1 LWTNTIYSKVYTLD
15 WLDFL
20 IERLKKEAYNLNGGT
35 VNLFAYIQNAAV
47 RGIHA
52 FSGKFFR
59 RQPVFPLADR
69 LLADLLRLAEIPSP
83 SPQEG
88 ERAAFILERLHLLGT
103 SPWVDEDG
111 NVCVRLHS
119 AASTEKA
126 PLLLF
131 ADLGSGRWHP
141 LGSLSRLDA
150 VHARG
155 AGLADVLGVAALLY
169 VAEAVSQGR
178 LKSGRD
184 ILLLF
189 AARSFEDPESRVF
202 ALITENQLNH
212 PFAAVGFRGFSLGSM
227 ITHARGIY
235 RMALSVETLRNEK
248 ETEEEEAPKKKES
261 RPENP
266 NLVVDTL
273 TAAATRLSAVWA
285 SSEKIRLYIRSIKA
299 LSGYGRTPSEGIL
312 EFELESG
319 PPPED
324 PFPQKE
330 PESVPVSAGELL
342 EEAMVNARAS
352 AEAAIRHP
360 ELKGAVTIT
369 AFIPA
374 GDPGLT
380 AGLSRLIGNIMRDLR
395 IKVREEDGPD
405 PSAFLSNRGIPAVS
419 LGIARGRE
427 GLSLDTIEIASI
439 EKGRQLIDS
448 VIEALTGGVELAE
461 APVKEQR

>member
-1 LWTNTIYSKVYTLD
+1 M
-15 WLDFL
+15 
-20 IERLKKEAYNLNGGT
+20 NLLT
-35 VNLFAYIQNAAV
+35 YIQNLTV

-52 FSGKFFR
+52 FSGKFFH
-59 RQPVFPLADR
+59 RQPAFPLADR

-88 ERAAFILERLHLLGT
+88 ERAAFVLERLRLLGT
-103 SPWVDEDG
+103 APWVDEDG
-111 NVCVRLHS
+111 NVYVRLHS
-119 AASTEKA
+119 AASAEAA

-131 ADLGSGRWHP
+131 ADLGSRRWHP
-141 LGSLSRLDA
+141 LESLSRLDA
-150 VHARG
+150 FQARG

-169 VAEAVSQGR
+169 AAEAVSQGR

-202 ALITENQLNH
+202 ALITENRFNH
-212 PFAAVGFRGFSLGSM
+212 PFAAVGFRGFTLGSM

-235 RMALSVETLRNEK
+235 RMALSLETLRNEK
-248 ETEEEEAPKKKES
+248 ESEEEEAPKKKES
-261 RPENP
+261 GPENP

-273 TAAATRLSAVWA
+273 IAAAARLSASWA
-285 SSEKIRLYIRSIKA
+285 SNEKIRLYIRSIKA
-299 LSGYGRTPSEGIL
+299 LSGYGRTPSEGVL

-319 PPPED
+319 PPPERSA
-324 PFPQKE
+324 PQKE
-330 PESVPVSAGELL
+330 PESVPVPAGTLL
-342 EEAMVNARAS
+342 EEAMAGAKAVAG
-352 AEAAIRHP
+352 AAIEHP

-369 AFIPA
+369 AFVPA

-395 IKVREEDGPD
+395 IKVREEDGSD

-419 LGIARGRE
+419 LGIARGWE
-427 GLSLDTIEIASI
+427 GLSMDTVEIASI
-439 EKGRQLIDS
+439 EKGRQLIDK
-448 VIEALTGGVELAE
+448 VIEVLTSGVEFAE
-461 APVKEQR
+461 MPDKEQR